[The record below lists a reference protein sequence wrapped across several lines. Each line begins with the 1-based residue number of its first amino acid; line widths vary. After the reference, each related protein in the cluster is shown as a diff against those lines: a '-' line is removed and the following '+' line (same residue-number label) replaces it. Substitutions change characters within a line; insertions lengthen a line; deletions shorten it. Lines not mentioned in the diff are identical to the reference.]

1 MAHLVFQILLNHYP
15 SERLTTN
22 SEGILH
28 ARLDLML
35 GVKEYRL
42 LPNSFQEY
50 IRRTKKEENMNFNRD
65 VSLNK
70 SRDSVC
76 RVAYHR

>member
-1 MAHLVFQILLNHYP
+1 MRHLVFQILLNHYP

-22 SEGILH
+22 SEGVVHVL
-28 ARLDLML
+28 LELML
-35 GVKEYRL
+35 GIKEYRL
-42 LPNSFQEY
+42 LKTSFQEH
-50 IRRTKKEENMNFNRD
+50 IRRTKKQENMNFNRD

-70 SRDSVC
+70 SRHSVC

>member
-1 MAHLVFQILLNHYP
+1 MRHLVFQILLNHSP
-15 SERLTTN
+15 SQGLTTN
-22 SEGILH
+22 SEGFVH

-42 LPNSFQEY
+42 LKTSFQEH
-50 IRRTKKEENMNFNRD
+50 IRRTKKQENMNFNRD

-70 SRDSVC
+70 SRHSVC